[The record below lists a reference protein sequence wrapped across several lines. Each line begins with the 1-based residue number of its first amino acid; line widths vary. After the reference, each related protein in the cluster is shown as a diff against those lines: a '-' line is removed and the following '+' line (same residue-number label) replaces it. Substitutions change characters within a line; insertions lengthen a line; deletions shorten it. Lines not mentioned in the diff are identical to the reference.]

1 MGWQHNS
8 FIGLENMLGSEY
20 SFFSFS
26 RGGGGGKGIEH
37 GQI

>member
-26 RGGGGGKGIEH
+26 RGGGGCH
-37 GQI
+37 SALHFNM